1 MTQLSNFSSKD
12 FRHNLYKCDNEHGNI
27 FFNLRSEHCEDLL
40 DEILSGLDN
49 SETIISYKN
58 NGGCIL
64 HLVADDLHPSFF
76 SELRKAIAYLKN
88 KSAIFE
94 MCDIIEVYGYSCDIK
109 TAVYSFIMQYPVESK
124 SMMYRSDASC

>member
-1 MTQLSNFSSKD
+1 MTQPSNFSSKD
-12 FRHNLYKCDNEHGNI
+12 FRHNLYECDNKHGNI

-49 SETIISYKN
+49 SEAIISYKN

-64 HLVADDLHPSFF
+64 HLVSDDLHPSFF
-76 SELRKAIAYLKN
+76 SELRKAIVYLK
-88 KSAIFE
+88 KSSIFE

-109 TAVYSFIMQYPVESK
+109 TAVYSFIMQETVESK